1 MGKVVFT
8 SNKGLRSC
16 TDKNYLLETVSQCVS
31 NPSRCSPQ
39 LANLHPCWAGLSH
52 LWWRNGQVC
61 LSFGHDKSWGS
72 SPRQGRCFW
81 ITWWNTP
88 PCCAKYPASTGWVTC
103 AFPPALLLH
112 PAYLEPSSTSWN
124 FNHISFLNTSLS
136 HITAQQ
142 KSLESTEDEFYPSTS
157 IYLRRSLQKKIRNKE
172 IWLWRKNSEAESQGL
187 LEKRPYRWW
196 LCSWWDKEQQ
206 FLPTETQIIHSP
218 QSAVLESM

>member
-1 MGKVVFT
+1 MCPWAKLF
-8 SNKGLRSC
+8 S
-16 TDKNYLLETVSQCVS
+16 LLTKAWGAALTKITCWKQWVSVS
-31 NPSRCSPQ
+31 PTQPGALPSLLTWST
-39 LANLHPCWAGLSH
+39 LHPCWAGVSH
-52 LWWRNGQVC
+52 LWWKNGLVC

-81 ITWWNTP
+81 TTWWNTP

-142 KSLESTEDEFYPSTS
+142 KSLESTEDEFYSSTS
-157 IYLRRSLQKKIRNKE
+157 IYLRRSLKKN
-172 IWLWRKNSEAESQGL
+172 
-187 LEKRPYRWW
+187 
-196 LCSWWDKEQQ
+196 
-206 FLPTETQIIHSP
+206 
-218 QSAVLESM
+218 